1 VSINIFEDCLKKGRL
16 KKIEPDIERA
26 AKELETAKGE
36 IERGRQAYVHGRWE
50 DVVTQSYFAM
60 HRCAR
65 AAINSRG
72 YRDTNLYGLLAG
84 LEHLF
89 VESGQ
94 LPKGTGKRISEAKD
108 LKDTVYNG
116 GRASIREA
124 RPMLL
129 LAQNLVKATFEMLK
143 LPGFE
148 SESIEVGIPERP
160 DPQRSGQPAS
170 NEGNFSREVNYN
182 RDPNANRSGFNRGSG
197 ANRFGRGGATGRGR
211 SSWSPSG
218 TDDDS
223 RWRPGYRAAR

>member
-1 VSINIFEDCLKKGRL
+1 MNVFEDCLKKGRL

-26 AKELETAKGE
+26 ARELETAKGE
-36 IERGRQAYVHGRWE
+36 LERGRQAYAHGRWE

-84 LEHLF
+84 LEELF
-89 VESGQ
+89 VKTEQ
-94 LPKGTGKRISEAKD
+94 LPEGTGKRISEAKD
-108 LKDTVYNG
+108 VKDTVYNG
-116 GRASIREA
+116 GRASIRDA

-129 LAQNLVKATFEMLK
+129 LAQNLAKAVFGLLK

-148 SESIEVGIPERP
+148 ADSVEVGLPDRP
-160 DPQRSGQPAS
+160 DPQRGGQPMS
-170 NEGNFSREVNYN
+170 NAGNFERQPNFN
-182 RDPNANRSGFNRGSG
+182 RGPGYRRDRGPNRFGCNRSGGP
-197 ANRFGRGGATGRGR
+197 GR
-211 SSWSPSG
+211 SSWMPPG
-218 TDDDS
+218 TEDDS